1 MQKISV
7 YYRKSLHTNCMLNKD
22 MVCDYVSPTDGR
34 DIGTTYI
41 YTHAQLVFV
50 LHTLKKGIQFFLIS
64 LLLFWEKGML
74 FVFVF

>member
-41 YTHAQLVFV
+41 YTQMHN
-50 LHTLKKGIQFFLIS
+50 
-64 LLLFWEKGML
+64 
-74 FVFVF
+74 